1 MKIAILGAGN
11 IGGTLGGKWLAAGHE
26 IQFGVRDATSQKTL
40 SALEQAKGAQA
51 VRVDE
56 SIAFAEVVLF
66 SIPWATVPEVA
77 SANADKL
84 EGKII
89 LDATNNFTGPV
100 INNLSALKSAAPNS
114 KIYRAFNSLGWEVF
128 AQPILNGQQADMF
141 YSGADGE
148 TRAQVHQ
155 LIKEIGVNPIW
166 VGDNDRI
173 QIVDDMGALWVTM
186 VFQRGWSRKFAFKT
200 ISE

>member
-40 SALEQAKGAQA
+40 SALEQAKGAKA

-89 LDATNNFTGPV
+89 LDATNNFMGPV
-100 INNLSALKSAAPNS
+100 INNLSALKNAAPNAR
-114 KIYRAFNSLGWEVF
+114 IYRAFNSLGWEVF